1 MLECTSVWL
10 CTAQGSY
17 RLRPSVWLHSKV
29 SFLCGRSCVMSGTFS
44 WTTGLFLQQ
53 RRMLCSGIFFPT
65 GRGAAAL
72 SLYIYTY
79 IYIRQLN
86 DSGTPHTPDT
96 VSLCSSHQT
105 PPKMPASVC
114 SAALEAISFVV
125 GIFVMGMIAW
135 NALQHTQPR
144 KYYKMTFF
152 VGALLLF
159 TPIYLLQVLNQL
171 LDDEYSIQ
179 SSIVQ

>member
-79 IYIRQLN
+79 IYTAAERLGHAPYPRHCLTVLL
-86 DSGTPHTPDT
+86 SPDT
-96 VSLCSSHQT
+96 AKNACIRLFSCTRSYFLCGRHFCDGHDRMER
-105 PPKMPASVC
+105 PPTYT
-114 SAALEAISFVV
+114 AA
-125 GIFVMGMIAW
+125 
-135 NALQHTQPR
+135 
-144 KYYKMTFF
+144 
-152 VGALLLF
+152 
-159 TPIYLLQVLNQL
+159 QVLQNDFFRWRSAVVHPYL
-171 LDDEYSIQ
+171 SATSTKPALRR
-179 SSIVQ
+179 